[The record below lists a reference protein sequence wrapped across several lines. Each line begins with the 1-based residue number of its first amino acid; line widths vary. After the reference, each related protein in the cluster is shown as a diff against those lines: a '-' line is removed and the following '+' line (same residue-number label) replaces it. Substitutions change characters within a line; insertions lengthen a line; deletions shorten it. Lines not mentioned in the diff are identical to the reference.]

1 MLYNSKLVPS
11 KSEGRRMILQN
22 GISLNGVKEIDVNKI
37 IGFDDFKDECLV
49 IQKGK
54 KQFVKVVI
62 NNKK

>member
-37 IGFDDFKDECLV
+37 IGFDDFKDGCLV

>member
-1 MLYNSKLVPS
+1 
-11 KSEGRRMILQN
+11 MILQN